1 MGDLLLTIYICTYVR
16 TYMVRTY
23 RKMSHS
29 GMLIGMLR
37 VSCRPINLLRGLDGV
52 RTTTLRNRSVDERA
66 VLQGL
71 QSWNSYIWSQTVDIC
86 LYRNSTII
94 SCSQRLGYK
103 RTGPSGLAELEQL
116 HVESNS
122 ECNRYVYLSYTL
134 TNSHLAIILLVSYH
148 TTRKHV
154 ARLLMRPRRAR
165 EAIMRIRIPS
175 TS

>member
-1 MGDLLLTIYICTYVR
+1 
-16 TYMVRTY
+16 
-23 RKMSHS
+23 MSRS
-29 GMLIGMLR
+29 GMLIRMLR
-37 VSCRPINLLRGLDGV
+37 VSCRPIDLLRGLDGA

-94 SCSQRLGYK
+94 SRSQRLGYK

-122 ECNRYVYLSYTL
+122 ECNRHVYLSYTL
-134 TNSHLAIILLVSYH
+134 SYH

-154 ARLLMRPRRAR
+154 AKAAHAAAACAR
-165 EAIMRIRIPS
+165 GNYADTYS
-175 TS
+175 

>member
-1 MGDLLLTIYICTYVR
+1 MGDLLLTIYVCTYVR
-16 TYMVRTY
+16 GTY
-23 RKMSHS
+23 RKMSRS

-37 VSCRPINLLRGLDGV
+37 VSCRPIDLLRGLDGA

-86 LYRNSTII
+86 LHRNSTII
-94 SCSQRLGYK
+94 SRSQRLGYK

-122 ECNRYVYLSYTL
+122 ECNRHVYLSYTL
-134 TNSHLAIILLVSYH
+134 ANSHLAVILLVS
-148 TTRKHV
+148 TWPGCSCGRGV
-154 ARLLMRPRRAR
+154 RAR
-165 EAIMRIRIPS
+165 QLCGYVFLVI
-175 TS
+175 